1 MLDPRDIVLEHNF
14 DKDFRVELEDLE
26 KKLHIVDTVL

>member
-26 KKLHIVDTVL
+26 KNYIL

>member
-14 DKDFRVELEDLE
+14 DKDFRVEFEDLE
-26 KKLHIVDTVL
+26 KNYIL

>member
-1 MLDPRDIVLEHNF
+1 MLDLRDIVLEHNF

-26 KKLHIVDTVL
+26 KNYIL

>member
-14 DKDFRVELEDLE
+14 DKDFKVDLEDLS
-26 KKLHIVDTVL
+26 KNYIW